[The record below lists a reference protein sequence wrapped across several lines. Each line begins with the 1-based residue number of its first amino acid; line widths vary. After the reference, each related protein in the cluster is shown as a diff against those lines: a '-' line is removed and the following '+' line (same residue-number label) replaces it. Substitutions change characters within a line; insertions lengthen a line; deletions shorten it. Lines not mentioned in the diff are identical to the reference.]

1 MEVNPYQGPHFIEN
15 IHSHV
20 VAITAPVD
28 PWVTINAAQPHLQSV
43 TDNSQVI
50 VSRLAVQIVVRL
62 CYAMEHIEK
71 GDTGMVYQ
79 GVCLLLDCYKSLPAS
94 AHGKNTSITYSET
107 SDRLQGVLPYYQ

>member
-1 MEVNPYQGPHFIEN
+1 
-15 IHSHV
+15 
-20 VAITAPVD
+20 
-28 PWVTINAAQPHLQSV
+28 
-43 TDNSQVI
+43 
-50 VSRLAVQIVVRL
+50 
-62 CYAMEHIEK
+62 MEHIEK